1 MWWPHYCAAP
11 GLCFPDAHDLVGLGL
26 AILAIVT
33 VVVVKRIEIRLG
45 GGRH

>member
-26 AILAIVT
+26 AALAIAAVLI
-33 VVVVKRIEIRLG
+33 VKVIEMRLG
-45 GGRH
+45 GRR